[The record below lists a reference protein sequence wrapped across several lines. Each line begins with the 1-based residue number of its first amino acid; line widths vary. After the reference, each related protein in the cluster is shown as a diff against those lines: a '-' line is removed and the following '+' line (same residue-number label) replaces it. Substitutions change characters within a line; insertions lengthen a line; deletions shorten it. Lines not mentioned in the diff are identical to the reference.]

1 MPFNVYIIQVTM
13 FTVIYVTININIV
26 QLISIVVTANVTGYL
41 KQSFNSWIHAD
52 MAFASF
58 IMFHYAFCK
67 RNDTDYWEYVTNEVQ
82 YDGNIFPACEAL
94 NYYKDK
100 VLGPHMFL
108 ENPYQSFQPQEA
120 LSVIM
125 AGMDFNPLY
134 VRDIKEQHVRQ
145 NADFNKTKEWLRSLD
160 TWLAEKR
167 AKNLKY
173 VKTLPTH
180 YEWLKQN
187 IYNGEE

>member
-1 MPFNVYIIQVTM
+1 MSISELKYETNTAKAILAAAALFKHPHQV
-13 FTVIYVTININIV
+13 V
-26 QLISIVVTANVTGYL
+26 
-41 KQSFNSWIHAD
+41 
-52 MAFASF
+52 
-58 IMFHYAFCK
+58 
-67 RNDTDYWEYVTNEVQ
+67 WEYVTNEIQ

-134 VRDIKEQHVRQ
+134 LRDIKEQHVRQ

-187 IYNGEE
+187 IFNGEE

>member
-1 MPFNVYIIQVTM
+1 MGDNGE
-13 FTVIYVTININIV
+13 
-26 QLISIVVTANVTGYL
+26 NVTGYL
-41 KQSFNSWIHAD
+41 KQSFNAWIHAD

-134 VRDIKEQHVRQ
+134 LRDIKEQHVRQ